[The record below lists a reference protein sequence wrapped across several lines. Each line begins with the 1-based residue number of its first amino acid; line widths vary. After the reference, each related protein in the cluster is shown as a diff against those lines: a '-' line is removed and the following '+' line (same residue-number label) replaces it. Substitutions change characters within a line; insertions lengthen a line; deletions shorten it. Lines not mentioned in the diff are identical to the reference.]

1 MRSILP
7 RAIEV
12 LTAALFAIAPAA
24 ASGQDT
30 DARVDSIEELSE
42 GYRCRSVEMPEL
54 TLYHNWR
61 GGERS
66 ALWSGP
72 AREPG
77 GNDIT
82 IRVAFFPEVDR
93 PAVPAGEVLGFVLEM
108 PQKPLRDTPRT
119 VQLRLDGIAQPAIRF
134 EMGGSVREWSLTTP
148 EHQRKELAERLA
160 SVSIVDLDFADA
172 SGAPLARFSF
182 DVRRLR
188 RVPEVLQ
195 SINWSCR

>member
-1 MRSILP
+1 
-7 RAIEV
+7 
-12 LTAALFAIAPAA
+12 
-24 ASGQDT
+24 
-30 DARVDSIEELSE
+30 
-42 GYRCRSVEMPEL
+42 
-54 TLYHNWR
+54 
-61 GGERS
+61 
-66 ALWSGP
+66 
-72 AREPG
+72 
-77 GNDIT
+77 
-82 IRVAFFPEVDR
+82 
-93 PAVPAGEVLGFVLEM
+93 VLGFVLDM

-148 EHQRKELAERLA
+148 EHQRRELAERLA
-160 SVSIVDLDFADA
+160 AVSIVDLDFADA